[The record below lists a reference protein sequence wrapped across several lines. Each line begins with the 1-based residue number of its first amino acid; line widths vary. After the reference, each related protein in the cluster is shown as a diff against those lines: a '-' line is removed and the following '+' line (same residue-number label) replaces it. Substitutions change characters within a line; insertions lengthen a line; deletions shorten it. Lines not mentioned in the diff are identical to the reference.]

1 MSKSFRLFLCLG
13 LVLSQGI
20 MGVMVSA
27 KTTSSKKLN
36 QHHLQVYF
44 RAQIPL

>member
-27 KTTSSKKLN
+27 KLLHPKS
-36 QHHLQVYF
+36 
-44 RAQIPL
+44 